1 MAGLQGTDLAKQL
14 AADDAAGKVGP
25 EFKGHYTVIVPG
37 AALAHWLAPRLRWIA
52 QTATEVE

>member
-1 MAGLQGTDLAKQL
+1 MADLQGTDLAKQL

-37 AALAHWLAPRLRWIA
+37 AVLAHWLTPASLDCPNRRDRG
-52 QTATEVE
+52 